1 VSDRALA
8 EALAELAEV
17 AAQWKRLAEWEREQ
31 RKPRLVWSRPK
42 EQALTPRQACEYR
55 NQCTPCY
62 DCACE
67 AEENDEAAHSRLTTR
82 QKLAQQLEQEFSHN
96 PRMTI
101 PGGLR
106 IDDLR
111 AAAQT
116 DEEPFLLVRRKA
128 G

>member
-1 VSDRALA
+1 MSDRALD

-42 EQALTPRQACEYR
+42 EQVLTP
-55 NQCTPCY
+55 
-62 DCACE
+62 
-67 AEENDEAAHSRLTTR
+67 R
-82 QKLAQQLEQEFSHN
+82 QKLAQELERTWSENRS
-96 PRMTI
+96 MTLT
-101 PGGLR
+101 GGLR

-116 DEEPFLLVRRKA
+116 DEEPFLLVRRKPLKA
-128 G
+128 SDGGSF

>member
-1 VSDRALA
+1 MSDRALA

-42 EQALTPRQACEYR
+42 EQPLTP
-55 NQCTPCY
+55 
-62 DCACE
+62 
-67 AEENDEAAHSRLTTR
+67 R
-82 QKLAQQLEQEFSHN
+82 QKLAQQLEQEFAHN

-116 DEEPFLLVRRKA
+116 DEEPFLLVRKKA

>member
-1 VSDRALA
+1 MSACVAIERTALD

-42 EQALTPRQACEYR
+42 EQAMTPRQK
-55 NQCTPCY
+55 
-62 DCACE
+62 
-67 AEENDEAAHSRLTTR
+67 LTEQVVREFADNRSMT
-82 QKLAQQLEQEFSHN
+82 LA
-96 PRMTI
+96 
-101 PGGLR
+101 GGLR

-116 DEEPFLLVRRKA
+116 DEEPFLLTRRKQLKA
-128 G
+128 ADGGSF

>member
-1 VSDRALA
+1 MSACVAIERTALD

-42 EQALTPRQACEYR
+42 EQALTPRE
-55 NQCTPCY
+55 
-62 DCACE
+62 
-67 AEENDEAAHSRLTTR
+67 
-82 QKLAQQLEQEFSHN
+82 KLARELERTWTENRS
-96 PRMTI
+96 MTLT
-101 PGGLR
+101 GGLR

-116 DEEPFLLVRRKA
+116 DEEPFLLTRRKPLKVA
-128 G
+128 DGGPF